1 VQQLSIFQMIIHA
14 GPMVKF
20 VMLLLLAFSLGSWT
34 IIIMKYRTFKKAREE
49 SAFFVDI
56 FWKSKNLADAYK
68 TAQETTA
75 SPEAAI
81 FTLGFNELQKLGRS
95 RAAKQMGEETLEMQL
110 AGMDNLKRTLRKAED
125 KEMIRLSRSLSFLA
139 TTGSAT
145 PFIGLFGTV
154 WGIMHSFRG
163 LANSTQATLS
173 TVAPGISEALI
184 ATAMGLFAA
193 IPAVLAYNRFA
204 AKVDVFGN
212 RYDTFVDEFS
222 SILSRQAYALRSR
235 EKSAG

>member
-1 VQQLSIFQMIIHA
+1 MVIHA

-34 IIIMKYRTFKKAREE
+34 VIILKYTMFKKARGE
-49 SAFFVDI
+49 SAFFIDT

-68 TAQETTA
+68 TAQEVTA

-95 RAAKQMGEETLEMQL
+95 KAAKHIGEETLEMQL

-125 KEMIRLSRSLSFLA
+125 QEVIRLSRSLSFLA

-154 WGIMHSFRG
+154 WGIMTSFQEIGMRG
-163 LANSTQATLS
+163 SASLAV
-173 TVAPGISEALI
+173 VAPGISEALV
-184 ATAMGLFAA
+184 ATAAGLAVA
-193 IPAVLAYNRFA
+193 IPAVVFYNYYNNELSNIEG
-204 AKVDVFGN
+204 DMQS
-212 RYDTFVDEFS
+212 FS
-222 SILSRQAYALRSR
+222 ADFLNLVERDLLSRAQ
-235 EKSAG
+235 

>member
-1 VQQLSIFQMIIHA
+1 
-14 GPMVKF
+14 MVKF

-49 SAFFVDI
+49 SVFFVDI

-95 RAAKQMGEETLEMQL
+95 KAAKQKGDETLEMQL

-154 WGIMHSFRG
+154 WGIMASFQEIGLRG
-163 LANSTQATLS
+163 SASLAV
-173 TVAPGISEALI
+173 VAPGISEALV
-184 ATAMGLFAA
+184 ATAAGLAVA
-193 IPAVLAYNRFA
+193 IPAVVFYNYYNNELTNIEN
-204 AKVDVFGN
+204 DMQG
-212 RYDTFVDEFS
+212 FS
-222 SILSRQAYALRSR
+222 ADFLNLVERDFLSRV
-235 EKSAG
+235 

>member
-1 VQQLSIFQMIIHA
+1 MIMHA

-34 IIIMKYRTFKKAREE
+34 IIILKFTTFKKAREE
-49 SAFFVDI
+49 SVFFI
-56 FWKSKNLADAYK
+56 ETFWKSKNLADAYK

-95 RAAKQMGEETLEMQL
+95 KAAKQKGDETLEMQL

-125 KEMIRLSRSLSFLA
+125 QEIIRLSRSLSFLA

-154 WGIMHSFRG
+154 WGIMTSFQEIGMRG
-163 LANSTQATLS
+163 SASLAV
-173 TVAPGISEALI
+173 VAPGISEALV
-184 ATAMGLFAA
+184 ATAAGLAVA
-193 IPAVLAYNRFA
+193 IPAVVFYNYYNNELSNMES
-204 AKVDVFGN
+204 DMQS
-212 RYDTFVDEFS
+212 FS
-222 SILSRQAYALRSR
+222 ADFLNLVERDFLSRAQ
-235 EKSAG
+235 